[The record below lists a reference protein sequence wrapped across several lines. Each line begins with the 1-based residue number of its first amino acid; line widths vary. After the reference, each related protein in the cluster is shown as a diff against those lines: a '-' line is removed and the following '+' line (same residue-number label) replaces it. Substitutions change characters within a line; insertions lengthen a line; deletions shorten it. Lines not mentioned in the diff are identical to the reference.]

1 MHEDKKEAGGGY
13 VLQVLRGYIA
23 RPESRARAVHAPRG
37 RLEELW
43 RNAPKLPGG
52 LLRYKVSFERAFDRT
67 LAQLQRFQRMR
78 LDLPV
83 PHRADVRLR
92 CHRDDPIA
100 ASRFRRI

>member
-1 MHEDKKEAGGGY
+1 MLE
-13 VLQVLRGYIA
+13 GYIDKL
-23 RPESRARAVHAPRG
+23 ESRARAMHAPRR

-52 LLRYKVSFERAFDRT
+52 LLRYELSFERAFDRT
-67 LAQLQRFQRMR
+67 LAQLERFQRMR